1 METMGTDH
9 DGSLKKKKN
18 NNNTVINETRTF
30 LMKSSVLPAGQHTET
45 VGQEVKA
52 ASQTGSQML

>member
-9 DGSLKKKKN
+9 DGSLKKKK
-18 NNNTVINETRTF
+18 NNTVINETRTF